1 MTTRFLCVFLL
12 SVNLSYGQGYDTSG
26 DEEFI
31 KNIPKKTQ
39 TQGFVTAA
47 YPESYDLTKYMPP
60 IGDQGRSG
68 SCVAWTLSYYSM
80 SMLYNRH
87 FGVSDKTAKMAL
99 AFDPYYFYNSRFGN
113 NYSIKQLC
121 ESGMTW
127 LQAFNHA
134 EETGNKRQ
142 ALPPHD
148 LSCQYGYDRDE
159 FRETFYNSLR
169 YKIRAAFYLDP
180 EDYTYID
187 DIKFEIYNEKNPVP
201 IAISYY
207 GDGLRKAGN
216 NGGYFQPNYT
226 PNERA
231 GHAMTIVGYDDF
243 VNGGSVL
250 VANSWGTQWGNRGF
264 LWIKYK
270 DLRRYAHIT
279 VAVEP
284 RFYGQSIRDKK
295 NYKHGMGE
303 FGRYTYSNGDFY
315 EGEMIDTK
323 INGTT
328 GWKRNGYGIQYFKKS
343 NTYYIGKWK
352 YDPTTHKS
360 TEEGGF
366 IRIRDNA
373 IAELFFQNGKAIKI
387 TPSWTLGFAGTKK
400 AKSGGVKEYFET
412 KFKGS
417 GFVWEEDNQND

>member
-1 MTTRFLCVFLL
+1 MTTRFLLVFLL
-12 SVNLSYGQGYDTSG
+12 LFGTSFAQGYNTEAD
-26 DEEFI
+26 DEFI
-31 KNIPKKTQ
+31 KSIPKKPQ
-39 TQGFVTAA
+39 NQGIGALV
-47 YPESYDLTKYMPP
+47 YPDSYDLTKYMPP

-80 SMLYNRH
+80 SMLYNKH
-87 FGVSDKTAKMAL
+87 FSIADKTAKMAL

-127 LQAFNHA
+127 SEAFNHA

-148 LSCQYGYDRDE
+148 LNCPYGYDKEE
-159 FRETFYNSLR
+159 FRETFYNSLG

-187 DIKFEIYNEKNPVP
+187 DIKFEIYNEKKPVP

-207 GDGLRKAGN
+207 GEGLRKAGN

-226 PNERA
+226 PNERS

-270 DLRRYAHIT
+270 DLRKHAHIT

-284 RFYGQSIRDKK
+284 RFYGRSIREKR
-295 NYKHGMGE
+295 NYKYGEGE
-303 FGRYTYSNGDFY
+303 FGRYWYSNGDYY
-315 EGEMIDTK
+315 EGELKDVELPD
-323 INGTT
+323 G
-328 GWKRNGYGIQYFKKS
+328 KRVIRRAGYGLYYFKS
-343 NTYYIGKWK
+343 IDSYYIGKWI
-352 YDPTTHKS
+352 YNWSSDKS
-360 TEEGGF
+360 TKEGKHVTFKGNTMNELLF
-366 IRIRDNA
+366 EDNKVIRR
-373 IAELFFQNGKAIKI
+373 GG
-387 TPSWTLGFAGTKK
+387 SWTLGFADTKDK
-400 AKSGGVKEYFET
+400 EESSAKKYYET

-417 GFVWEEDNQND
+417 GFVWQDDN